1 MDFEPTNVNT
11 VEENASDYLSKVN
24 ILLAQNG
31 VVDKEGNPAK
41 LVALAGSPTWLFALA
56 QGQNTTEWQERLRKA
71 YYSIDIENCDDE
83 QVYVL
88 ATLAGV
94 LFKEQSSPMISLL
107 VKNTEDSPITLNAS
121 SCYAEDSFGKNK
133 WYPGNAYTIASQ
145 EETRILFYCSDKA
158 GSTPPNTVFTIKS
171 TQTPSAFAPISIVTN
186 ESSSI
191 LFQGETA
198 ADLRN
203 RVLLGSYAMDQISQ
217 AETAIQNLNG
227 IIKCSIYF
235 NPDANLPLP
244 LPGSITLPP
253 RTSFI
258 SIQGVDTDN
267 LLATTY
273 FKYMNVQSL
282 ELESSLR
289 SETNVGASQLFAYY
303 SPAVEVKPYVKIILD
318 PTDAS
323 ITTYPDYIK
332 QILMEHKYD
341 IAIGAPITAQ
351 KISAW
356 IDQGNKYGV
365 IIDTKLSSDGTNWY
379 DTFSPSV
386 FQVPVL
392 DEDYIIFEEVSL
404 QGE

>member
-1 MDFEPTNVNT
+1 MDFDPTNVNT
-11 VEENASDYLSKVN
+11 TEENASDYLNKAN
-24 ILLAQNG
+24 NLLAQYG
-31 VVDKEGNPAK
+31 VVDKEGNPAR

-71 YYSIDIENCDDE
+71 YYSLDIEKCDDE

-107 VKNTEDSPITLNAS
+107 VKNTEDEAIVLNAS
-121 SCYAEDSFGKNK
+121 SCYAIDSFGENK
-133 WYPGNAYTIASQ
+133 WYPGNAYTLASQ
-145 EETRILFYCSDKA
+145 EEARILFYCEDKA
-158 GSTPPNTVFTIKS
+158 GSVPPNTLFTIKS
-171 TQTPSAFAPISIVTN
+171 TNTPSAFADISIVTT
-186 ESSSI
+186 ESSTI

-203 RVLLGSYAMDQISQ
+203 RVLLGSYAFDQITQ

-227 IIKCSIYF
+227 ITKCSIYF
-235 NPDANLPLP
+235 NPDANLPMP
-244 LPGSITLPP
+244 LPGNIQLPP
-253 RTSFI
+253 RTAFVC
-258 SIQGVDTDN
+258 IQGVDTDN

-273 FKYMNVQSL
+273 FKYMNVQSYQTQD
-282 ELESSLR
+282 SLR
-289 SETNVGASQLFAYY
+289 SETVVGASQLFVYY
-303 SPAVEVKPYVKIILD
+303 SPATEVKPYIKIILD
-318 PTDAS
+318 PTDTA
-323 ITTYPDYIK
+323 INTYPDYIK

-341 IAIGAPITAQ
+341 ITIGAPITAQ

-365 IIDTKLSSDGTNWY
+365 IVDTKLSSDGTNWY

-392 DEDYIIFEEVSL
+392 DEDHIIFEEVSL

>member
-24 ILLAQNG
+24 LLLAQNG
-31 VVDKEGNPAK
+31 VVDKDGNPAK

-71 YYSIDIENCDDE
+71 YYSIDIEKCDDE
-83 QVYVL
+83 QVYTL

-107 VKNTEDSPITLNAS
+107 VKNTEDFAITLNS
-121 SCYAEDSFGKNK
+121 FSCYVEDSFGQNR
-133 WYPGNAYTIASQ
+133 WYPGNSYSLASQ
-145 EETRILFYCSDKA
+145 EEMRILFYCSDKA

-171 TQTPSAFAPISIVTN
+171 TENPPEFSPISIISE
-186 ESSSI
+186 ESSTI

-198 ADLRN
+198 AELRN

-227 IIKCSIYF
+227 VLKCSIYF

-244 LPGSITLPP
+244 LPGGIQLPP
-253 RTSFI
+253 RTSFVCV
-258 SIQGVDTDN
+258 QGVDIDN

-289 SETNVGASQLFAYY
+289 SEANVGASQLFVYY
-303 SPAVEVKPYVKIILD
+303 SPAVEVKPYIKVIID
-318 PTDAS
+318 PTDTA
-323 ITTYPDYIK
+323 TNTYPDYIK

-341 IAIGAPITAQ
+341 ISIGSTITAQ

-356 IDQGNKYGV
+356 IDQGNRYGV
-365 IIDTKLSSDGTNWY
+365 IVDAKLSPDGTNWY
-379 DTFSPSV
+379 DTFSPSI

>member
-24 ILLAQNG
+24 LLLAQNG
-31 VVDKEGNPAK
+31 VVDKDGNPAK

-71 YYSIDIENCDDE
+71 YYSIDIEKCDDE

-107 VKNTEDSPITLNAS
+107 VKNTEDSTITLNS
-121 SCYAEDSFGKNK
+121 TTCYAEDSFGQNK
-133 WYPGNAYTIASQ
+133 WYPGNTYIIASQ
-145 EETRILFYCSDKA
+145 ETVRVVFYCEDKA

-171 TQTPSAFAPISIVTN
+171 TQTPTAFAPISIISD

-203 RVLLGSYAMDQISQ
+203 RVLLGSYAVDQITQ
-217 AETAIQNLNG
+217 AQTAIQNLNG
-227 IIKCSIYF
+227 IVKCSIYF
-235 NPDANLPLP
+235 NPDANVPLP
-244 LPGSITLPP
+244 LPGSISLPA
-253 RTSFI
+253 RTAYVC
-258 SIQGVDTDN
+258 IQGVDVDD

-273 FKYMNVQSL
+273 FRYMNVQTL
-282 ELESSLR
+282 ETVDSIR
-289 SETNVGASQLFAYY
+289 SETIVGASQLYVYY
-303 SPAVEVKPYVKIILD
+303 SVAVEVKPYIKILLD
-318 PTDAS
+318 PTDSA
-323 ITTYPDYIK
+323 INTYPDYIK
-332 QILMEHKYD
+332 QILMEHKYEVE
-341 IAIGAPITAQ
+341 IGAPLTAQ
-351 KISAW
+351 KISTW
-356 IDQGNKYGV
+356 IDKGNKYGT
-365 IIDTKLSSDGTNWY
+365 IIDTKLSLDGTNWY

-392 DEDYIIFEEVSL
+392 DEDHIIFEEVSL